1 MTARLAAL
9 LLATTLALPARAEG
23 PARLVVTIR
32 GMVCSFCAQ
41 GLEKLFR
48 AEKAVR
54 DVKVSLEKKTV
65 WLELAPDAALDEAR
79 VKVLV
84 EDAGFDFV
92 RLEREAAK

>member
-9 LLATTLALPARAEG
+9 LLATTLALPARADG
-23 PARLVVTIR
+23 PTRLVVTIR

-41 GLEKLFR
+41 GLERLFR

-54 DVKVSLEKKTV
+54 AVRVSLGTKTV
-65 WLELAPDAALDEAR
+65 RLELAPDAVLEEAR

-92 RLEREAAK
+92 RMEREAAE

>member
-1 MTARLAAL
+1 MTVRLAAL
-9 LLATTLALPARAEG
+9 LLSTTLAFPARADG
-23 PARLVVTIR
+23 PQRLTVTIK

-48 AEKAVR
+48 AEKSVR

-65 WLELAPDAALDEAR
+65 WIELAPEASIDEAR
-79 VKVLV
+79 VRIIV

-92 RLEREAAK
+92 RLERDALK